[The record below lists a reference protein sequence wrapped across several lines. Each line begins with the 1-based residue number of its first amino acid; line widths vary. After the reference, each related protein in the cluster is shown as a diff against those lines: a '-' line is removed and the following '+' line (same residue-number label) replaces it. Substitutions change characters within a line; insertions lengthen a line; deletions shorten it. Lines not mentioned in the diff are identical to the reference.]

1 MQCMNVKG
9 GFKMHVMKKFIGYY
23 KPYKKIFFID
33 MFCAMMISLID
44 LAFPQILN
52 YLNDTLYLDTKEAIL
67 NSLLY
72 LFIGLLIMYIVRAV
86 CRFYVSGQG
95 HIMGARMESDMRQD
109 LFDHYEKLSFSYYDK
124 NNTGEMM
131 SRLVSDLFDIS
142 EFAHHGPENLFI
154 SLLKIVG
161 SFILLSFIH
170 IPLTLILLAV
180 TLVMLVFSYYQNKRM
195 QATFTDNRRKIAGVN
210 ASLQDS
216 LAGIRV
222 VKSFAN
228 EDLEREKFYQSNDRF
243 LKSKENNYNIMG
255 IFYGGNNFFQGLLY
269 LVILVAGGYFVA
281 MGTLD
286 PVSLATYAL
295 YINIFVAPIEILV
308 EFTEMFQKGFSG
320 FKRFLEVIETEPE
333 IVDRPDAKELKDVK
347 GVIDYQDVSFAYTDE
362 EPVLNHVNIHIEA
375 GKSVALVG
383 PSGGGKTTLCSLLP
397 RFYDVGDGSISIDGE
412 DIRNFTLHSLRSSI
426 GIVQQDVYLFAGSIR
441 DNIAYGKPTASDEEI
456 IEAAK
461 KANIHDFIEALP
473 DGYDT
478 YVGERGTRLSGGQKQ
493 RVSIARVFLKNPKIL
508 ILDEATSALDN
519 ESERH
524 IQKSLEELAK
534 NRTSITI
541 AHRLSTIRNA
551 DEIIVITENGMEERG
566 THKELLAKNGVYAN
580 YYRLQFEGLDYDE
593 DTIETIH
600 SKA

>member
-154 SLLKIVG
+154 SLLKIIG
-161 SFILLSFIH
+161 SFVLLSFIH
-170 IPLTLILLAV
+170 IPLTLILLSV
-180 TLVMLVFSYYQNKRM
+180 TLIMLVFSYYQNKRM

-493 RVSIARVFLKNPKIL
+493 RVSIARVFLKDPKIL